1 MKMTVSVNNQSGVPY
16 IQYGT
21 DKQKAKAA
29 KFVQS
34 TDKDLTKF
42 GSFFFMA
49 LLGIIIAGIVNLFIM
64 NNTLNFVIS
73 VIGILLF
80 IGITAYDVQKIK
92 ALYTLVDGSDE
103 ERMTQVVT
111 IGALN
116 LYLDFINIFLK
127 ILSLTG
133 KRRK

>member
-1 MKMTVSVNNQSGVPY
+1 
-16 IQYGT
+16 
-21 DKQKAKAA
+21 
-29 KFVQS
+29 
-34 TDKDLTKF
+34 
-42 GSFFFMA
+42 
-49 LLGIIIAGIVNLFIM
+49 M